1 MHDVIRVMKNGVICS
16 VAGLTII
23 SQTLGMSSMNVSAA
37 SKLKVTYSSTSLAG
51 KTIQIK
57 KGSSVKVKIRQK
69 GVKGKLKVKSKSPK
83 VATIKKNGKITA
95 KKIGSAKITIK
106 KGKKTVSFT
115 VKVIKKGKT
124 GISSPKTL
132 PVSYQSTPIAYQT
145 LNVKVG
151 DQIQLKIG
159 GTGKL
164 NISVKDP
171 RIARISSQGILSALL
186 VGSTKATIKRGS
198 KKAEFTIHVKEA
210 GTTSVTESK
219 KMSNKELQS
228 IADGLVTRI
237 AAMPDVISNDNY
249 DAYKD
254 QMEALVAD
262 VSAAFDKGVTKAMIG
277 NYDKY
282 ETLELTYT
290 GVKAVREKK
299 IGVKEQAEKA
309 IAAIPEITRENYDSD
324 EVTDALSVANMYLNY
339 VKNSGIDVN
348 TVAGYA
354 DYLKKSEMPQMFTRV
369 LNVEDM
375 INNLPEPGAVTFAK
389 YGYRSYEDMIS
400 DSTSQFQLRFD
411 VMAVACQ
418 IDALKEGA
426 AYLTNLD
433 KYTKINDMLGVIDQ
447 VGMNGS
453 TLLYEALNNKAK
465 IDESNILANLP
476 RAYYISSWYRLL
488 SSENTTIEDTVA
500 KECQRVCA
508 IYDAYLSTFSST
520 DELERTILSVP
531 EYRADVL
538 AANLDSNNA
547 SIVKNLESLLQ
558 SSGTKKI
565 ETDAY
570 LALAY
575 DSIKK
580 K

>member
-1 MHDVIRVMKNGVICS
+1 M
-16 VAGLTII
+16 
-23 SQTLGMSSMNVSAA
+23 
-37 SKLKVTYSSTSLAG
+37 
-51 KTIQIK
+51 
-57 KGSSVKVKIRQK
+57 
-69 GVKGKLKVKSKSPK
+69 
-83 VATIKKNGKITA
+83 
-95 KKIGSAKITIK
+95 
-106 KGKKTVSFT
+106 
-115 VKVIKKGKT
+115 
-124 GISSPKTL
+124 
-132 PVSYQSTPIAYQT
+132 
-145 LNVKVG
+145 
-151 DQIQLKIG
+151 
-159 GTGKL
+159 
-164 NISVKDP
+164 
-171 RIARISSQGILSALL
+171 
-186 VGSTKATIKRGS
+186 
-198 KKAEFTIHVKEA
+198 
-210 GTTSVTESK
+210 TESK

-520 DELERTILSVP
+520 DELARTILSVP

>member
-1 MHDVIRVMKNGVICS
+1 MKIVLKIFSVIITAVILCS
-16 VAGLTII
+16 CGKVPDKI
-23 SQTLGMSSMNVSAA
+23 SEEIPDMTLGEQTLEQ
-37 SKLKVTYSSTSLAG
+37 LD
-51 KTIQIK
+51 IQ
-57 KGSSVKVKIRQK
+57 
-69 GVKGKLKVKSKSPK
+69 
-83 VATIKKNGKITA
+83 
-95 KKIGSAKITIK
+95 
-106 KGKKTVSFT
+106 
-115 VKVIKKGKT
+115 
-124 GISSPKTL
+124 
-132 PVSYQSTPIAYQT
+132 
-145 LNVKVG
+145 
-151 DQIQLKIG
+151 
-159 GTGKL
+159 
-164 NISVKDP
+164 
-171 RIARISSQGILSALL
+171 
-186 VGSTKATIKRGS
+186 
-198 KKAEFTIHVKEA
+198 
-210 GTTSVTESK
+210 SVTEASDK
-219 KMSNKELQS
+219 QYTPVN
-228 IADGLVTRI
+228 
-237 AAMPDVISNDNY
+237 
-249 DAYKD
+249 
-254 QMEALVAD
+254 
-262 VSAAFDKGVTKAMIG
+262 FDIQKAMWLTMM
-277 NYDKY
+277 DY
-282 ETLELTYT
+282 EYLLKDRTKQEFTDNIK
-290 GVKAVREKK
+290 KA
-299 IGVKEQAEKA
+299 
-309 IAAIPEITRENYDSD
+309 
-324 EVTDALSVANMYLNY
+324 
-339 VKNSGIDVN
+339 
-348 TVAGYA
+348 
-354 DYLKKSEMPQMFTRV
+354 
-369 LNVEDM
+369 
-375 INNLPEPGAVTFAK
+375 
-389 YGYRSYEDMIS
+389 YEDMIS

-520 DELERTILSVP
+520 DELARTILSVP